1 MVPLVAGDGEGEE
14 AAGDAASFDPQCIPA
29 WEAAKLAVMRRSTR
43 AGAGDTSTDGI
54 VGMARIARIMVV
66 LLSLLTLLA
75 SCPAGWGANV
85 GHSIEWLSYS
95 VSLYSLTYCLTSS
108 FLQQKSYSRHTPI
121 MLSVFSFCT
130 YARNQCSNTTFSTL
144 FQNKITPSNPY

>member
-1 MVPLVAGDGEGEE
+1 LDREANPVGAAASGRAKRSVRRLSANMVPLVAGDGEGEE
-14 AAGDAASFDPQCIPA
+14 ATGDAASFDPQCIPA
-29 WEAAKLAVMRRSTR
+29 WEAAKLAVMRRSTK

-54 VGMARIARIMVV
+54 VGMARIARMVV

-95 VSLYSLTYCLTSS
+95 VSLYSLT
-108 FLQQKSYSRHTPI
+108 FL
-121 MLSVFSFCT
+121 
-130 YARNQCSNTTFSTL
+130 
-144 FQNKITPSNPY
+144 